1 MKNTGVVSDPIAD
14 MLTRIRNGMNAR
26 HMKVPMPLS
35 KMKVQIAECLKSEG
49 FIEDFEVDTSKPIS
63 TLTVQLKY
71 DHRRDCVI
79 TGLKRQSSPGLRSYV
94 RAGDIPVVRNGLGVA
109 IVSTSKG
116 VLTDRE
122 ARRQHVGGELVCTVW

>member
-26 HMKVPMPLS
+26 HMRVPMPLS
-35 KMKVQIAECLKSEG
+35 KMKVRIAECLKAEG
-49 FIEDFEVDTSKPIS
+49 FIEDFEADSSKHPA

-71 DHRRDCVI
+71 DHNRECVI
-79 TGLKRQSSPGLRSYV
+79 TGLKRVSRPGLRQYV
-94 RAGDIPVVRNGLGVA
+94 RSTEIPVVRNGLGIA
-109 IVSTSKG
+109 IISTPKG

-122 ARRQHVGGELVCTVW
+122 ARRQNVGGELVCEVW